1 MTQKDDLTMGAF
13 NNHEPSTVTSSSIE
27 PSAAA
32 FKSTTPRTKTSLPS
46 MTTALTSRRRLSL
59 LRLSSGHSMWQIDSV
74 PSKRLEKMMRRHVGA
89 DDDSDG
95 VGAKEQP
102 EPTDGH
108 VEAEY
113 MTSQTAPNTADGDG
127 GEKLNI
133 TPQSPVL
140 ALQPIVTPDSLREQ
154 LLFADPSLD
163 NATNAL
169 LAPEAAEGLPSVEA
183 AMGANGINNHVPFY
197 SNNNMSVVNL
207 GTHQTTW
214 LDFGGDE
221 LNTIGQLH
229 YFPVLIQAPG
239 CSTQDGA
246 VEDDLALYFD
256 VEIVQ
261 CAMGEKGTGILC
273 GLADPSC
280 DSSAN
285 IKGVDQDE
293 SNTTDPIQFTL
304 REGVSAVVYVSW
316 RPNSE
321 GGIRETLSVKTTL
334 NGTTDFISKESI
346 VVVGTATKATTVDDA
361 AVQQL
366 RGQNKG
372 PLLEIDEFE
381 GLGESTEEE
390 RSDLAQCPLDH
401 PRRESTT
408 TTAAACS
415 GMVSPMEA
423 IMDDSMNN
431 CDILTPIEEG
441 SQTDSGVVEIGDEE
455 VLSLASEGGAEMVF
469 GEIEP
474 NGNVTKKQPQTA
486 GGNVDNEIAV
496 NNAPEGEEKEQPGD
510 IVVQETHD
518 EKLNDTLD
526 GSSESV
532 DSSSCEDLRADESA
546 SHIDPILLS
555 SIKSFPSSEDMDS
568 INAIDDKR
576 ETVNTPSSLV
586 DEVNDMEY
594 YLVPSSIQ
602 HPTAIPA
609 PLENA
614 QKPSDDNE
622 TAYEE
627 VESGACCDIE
637 TPRDSEVSN
646 APRQGVDANDAT
658 PRDSEVFR
666 FELFYQNLA
675 QRAGKEDAGD
685 TVKEDEDQSQKVA
698 PHDLYEDITA
708 ELDAMMDDEETTKTT
723 SLDAPTN
730 RSNTLNPYSH
740 EPINA
745 ASVKIGASKKKQKS
759 PSPVS
764 GKQGTQSESAKTA
777 KSSAQKLYFF
787 GKTPSSQESA
797 VRSKLKTTSS
807 DKKRV
812 DSTPSVSSEMKTDT
826 VYKTPRNHD
835 SNVKTELGTYLP

>member
-13 NNHEPSTVTSSSIE
+13 NNHEPSTVTSSSVE

-74 PSKRLEKMMRRHVGA
+74 SSKRLEKMMRRHVGEQVHMLLCA

-127 GEKLNI
+127 GETLNI

-183 AMGANGINNHVPFY
+183 AMGANGINNHVLFY
-197 SNNNMSVVNL
+197 SNNYMSVVNL

-261 CAMGEKGTGILC
+261 CALGEKGTGILC

-285 IKGVDQDE
+285 VEEVDQDE
-293 SNTTDPIQFTL
+293 CNTTDPIQFTL

-334 NGTTDFISKESI
+334 NGTTDVISKESI

-390 RSDLAQCPLDH
+390 RPDLAQCPLDH

-431 CDILTPIEEG
+431 CDILAPIEEG
-441 SQTDSGVVEIGDEE
+441 SQTDSGVVEIG
-455 VLSLASEGGAEMVF
+455 VSLSF
-469 GEIEP
+469 G
-474 NGNVTKKQPQTA
+474 
-486 GGNVDNEIAV
+486 
-496 NNAPEGEEKEQPGD
+496 
-510 IVVQETHD
+510 
-518 EKLNDTLD
+518 
-526 GSSESV
+526 SM
-532 DSSSCEDLRADESA
+532 LRY
-546 SHIDPILLS
+546 
-555 SIKSFPSSEDMDS
+555 FPL
-568 INAIDDKR
+568 R
-576 ETVNTPSSLV
+576 
-586 DEVNDMEY
+586 
-594 YLVPSSIQ
+594 
-602 HPTAIPA
+602 
-609 PLENA
+609 
-614 QKPSDDNE
+614 
-622 TAYEE
+622 
-627 VESGACCDIE
+627 
-637 TPRDSEVSN
+637 
-646 APRQGVDANDAT
+646 
-658 PRDSEVFR
+658 
-666 FELFYQNLA
+666 
-675 QRAGKEDAGD
+675 
-685 TVKEDEDQSQKVA
+685 
-698 PHDLYEDITA
+698 
-708 ELDAMMDDEETTKTT
+708 
-723 SLDAPTN
+723 
-730 RSNTLNPYSH
+730 
-740 EPINA
+740 
-745 ASVKIGASKKKQKS
+745 
-759 PSPVS
+759 
-764 GKQGTQSESAKTA
+764 
-777 KSSAQKLYFF
+777 YF
-787 GKTPSSQESA
+787 
-797 VRSKLKTTSS
+797 
-807 DKKRV
+807 
-812 DSTPSVSSEMKTDT
+812 
-826 VYKTPRNHD
+826 
-835 SNVKTELGTYLP
+835 